1 MMRETPRVF
10 VGSVVFPLEGTACGP
25 LPDAVCSEIGR
36 LPGIERCDLD
46 LASGT
51 LVVTARSPVD
61 RADVVA
67 TLDRLGCRVRT

>member
-10 VGSVVFPLEGTACGP
+10 VGSVVIPIEGTACGR
-25 LPDAVCSEIGR
+25 LTGAVCSEIGR

-51 LVVTARSPVD
+51 LVVTAGSPVD

-67 TLDRLGCRVRT
+67 VLDRLGCRVRT